1 MITRML
7 AAVVLAG
14 AVIGPAA
21 GLTAAAPAAAEEL
34 TQEQFLAAIAQQGVQ
49 VGSDE
54 DAVRIAQR
62 MCEIAGDGSG
72 AKLQKAVYY
81 VRDHTKLS
89 KDGVTTFA
97 GIAARVY
104 CPDVLPS

>member
-1 MITRML
+1 MTVTRLL
-7 AAVVLAG
+7 AAVVLAVG
-14 AVIGPAA
+14 A
-21 GLTAAAPAAAEEL
+21 GLGAAAPAAAEEL

-54 DAVRIAQR
+54 DAVKIAQR

>member
-1 MITRML
+1 MTVTRTL
-7 AAVVLAG
+7 AAVVLAAG
-14 AVIGPAA
+14 A
-21 GLTAAAPAAAEEL
+21 GLAAAAPAAAEEL

>member
-1 MITRML
+1 MTVTRLL
-7 AAVVLAG
+7 AAVVLAAG
-14 AVIGPAA
+14 A
-21 GLTAAAPAAAEEL
+21 GLGAAAPAAAEEL

>member
-1 MITRML
+1 MTVTRLL
-7 AAVVLAG
+7 AAVVLAAG
-14 AVIGPAA
+14 A
-21 GLTAAAPAAAEEL
+21 GLGAAAPAAAEEL

-54 DAVRIAQR
+54 DAVKIAQR

>member
-1 MITRML
+1 MTVTRLL
-7 AAVVLAG
+7 AAVVLAAG
-14 AVIGPAA
+14 A
-21 GLTAAAPAAAEEL
+21 GLGAAAPAAAEEL

-104 CPDVLPS
+104 CPDILPS

>member
-1 MITRML
+1 MSVTRLL
-7 AAVVLAG
+7 AAVVLAAG
-14 AVIGPAA
+14 A
-21 GLTAAAPAAAEEL
+21 GLGAAAPAAAEEL

>member
-1 MITRML
+1 MTVTRLL
-7 AAVVLAG
+7 AAAVLAAG
-14 AVIGPAA
+14 A
-21 GLTAAAPAAAEEL
+21 GLGAAAPAAAEEL

>member
-1 MITRML
+1 MTVTRLL
-7 AAVVLAG
+7 AAVVLAAG
-14 AVIGPAA
+14 A
-21 GLTAAAPAAAEEL
+21 GLGAAAPAAAEEL
-34 TQEQFLAAIAQQGVQ
+34 SQEQFLAAIAQQGVQ